1 VIAYALT
8 SRHADEMR
16 LTRFHIWSYHR
27 RMTSASNRLPD
38 PRGRAER
45 AERILAVATDLLL
58 RFGYRRVTIDDVAR
72 HADIGK
78 GTVYLHWKTRDDLFR
93 AVFEREV
100 LAAVDE
106 LLEALRHEPGTWRP
120 HRFACR
126 YFLAITRRPLLRAFF
141 LSDTE
146 LLGRLAR
153 PAASAREQRHRL
165 LSQGYFEL
173 LAEHGVLRDDVS
185 SADMAYAFLAVL
197 EGFIHSQGAEGQDSD
212 LQARSDLL
220 ALIVQRAFE
229 TGRRLSRA
237 TENVIA
243 AQVVDLITELR
254 DEDRADHSTD

>member
-1 VIAYALT
+1 MSGT
-8 SRHADEMR
+8 GDR
-16 LTRFHIWSYHR
+16 LR
-27 RMTSASNRLPD
+27 D

-45 AERILAVATDLLL
+45 ADRILGVATDLLL

-72 HADIGK
+72 HTDIGK
-78 GTVYLHWKTRDDLFR
+78 GTVYLHWKTRDELFR

-120 HRFACR
+120 HRFARR
-126 YFLAITRRPLLRAFF
+126 YFLAIMRRPLLRAFF

-153 PAASAREQRHRL
+153 PATSARAQRHRL
-165 LSQGYFEL
+165 LSQGYFDL
-173 LAEHGVLRDDVS
+173 LAEHGVVRDDLS
-185 SADMAYAFLAVL
+185 SEDIAYAFLAVL
-197 EGFIHSQGAEGQDSD
+197 EGFIQAHGPDDAGLE
-212 LQARSDLL
+212 ARSELL
-220 ALIVQRAFE
+220 ALIVQRALE
-229 TGRRLSRA
+229 TGRRLPRA

-254 DEDRADHSTD
+254 DEDRADNSND